1 MSLEKLESSS
11 PDELADLVCAYRAEL
26 GWSQKDLADRAGCS
40 RPTIARLEA
49 GRIILSVTMN
59 KVITAL
65 NEGIAEKEARE
76 KVLPAATKKQPRQK
90 KHIARAQPD
99 DVNPQQGTDA
109 GTQVTVQPTAKP
121 VAQEPMEKDVAEEH
135 VVEKDASL
143 TSMTTLNGFGPV
155 FSNPERVF
163 DPAKKA

>member
-26 GWSQKDLADRAGCS
+26 GWSQKDLANRAGCS

-65 NEGIAEKEARE
+65 NEGIAEKEARGN
-76 KVLPAATKKQPRQK
+76 VSPTATKKQPRQK
-90 KHIARAQPD
+90 KHTARAQLD
-99 DVNPQQGTDA
+99 DVNSQQEDA
-109 GTQVTVQPTAKP
+109 GMQAVSAPASEP
-121 VAQEPMEKDVAEEH
+121 VIQGP
-135 VVEKDASL
+135 VEKDAVEKGATP

-155 FSNPERVF
+155 FSNPERAF